1 MHLFSAYN
9 TCVKGEDMKGN
20 LLIVDDEID
29 LSENMKELLE
39 DEANDIY
46 IASNGV
52 EGLEIL
58 KTYKIDVVVSD
69 VKMPVM
75 DGLKLIK
82 EARGLGHN
90 MPFIFYTGHGS
101 AELKRIAHELGAL
114 DLLTTPNFLNLELA
128 VRSAMP
134 H

>member
-1 MHLFSAYN
+1 
-9 TCVKGEDMKGN
+9 MKGN
-20 LLIVDDEID
+20 LLIVDDEFD
-29 LSENMKELLE
+29 LSTNMKELLE
-39 DEANDIY
+39 DEAQDIF
-46 IASNGV
+46 IAQNGV
-52 EGLEIL
+52 EGLAIL
-58 KTYKIDVVVSD
+58 KTHKIDVVVSD

-82 EARGLGHN
+82 EARELGLN

-101 AELKRIAHELGAL
+101 NELKRIARELGAL
-114 DLLTTPNFLNLELA
+114 DLLVKPNFLNLEQA

>member
-1 MHLFSAYN
+1 
-9 TCVKGEDMKGN
+9 MKGN

-29 LSENMKELLE
+29 LSINMKELLE
-39 DEANDIY
+39 DEAKNIF
-46 IASNGV
+46 IANNGE

-58 KTYKIDVVVSD
+58 RTQKIDCVVSD

-75 DGLKLIK
+75 DGLKFI
-82 EARGLGHN
+82 EMARQLGLN

-101 AELKRIAHELGAL
+101 AELKRLAHDLGAM
-114 DLLTTPNFLNLELA
+114 DLLTKPNFLNLELA
-128 VRSAMP
+128 VRNAMA

>member
-1 MHLFSAYN
+1 
-9 TCVKGEDMKGN
+9 MKGN

-39 DEANDIY
+39 DEASHIF
-46 IASNGV
+46 IANNGQ

-58 KTYKIDVVVSD
+58 KTQKIDCVVSD

-75 DGLKLIK
+75 DGLKFI
-82 EARGLGHN
+82 EQARLLGLN

-101 AELKRIAHELGAL
+101 AELKRQARDLGAM
-114 DLLTTPNFLNLELA
+114 DLLTKPNFLSLELA
-128 VRSAMP
+128 VRGAMKP
-134 H
+134 I